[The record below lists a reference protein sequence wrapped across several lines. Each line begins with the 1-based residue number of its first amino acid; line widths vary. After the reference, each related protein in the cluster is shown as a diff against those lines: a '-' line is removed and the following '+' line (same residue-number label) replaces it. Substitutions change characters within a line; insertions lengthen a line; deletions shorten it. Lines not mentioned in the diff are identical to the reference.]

1 MLSFRVHFLFLGALL
16 CSVLHTGYAQ
26 FPQTLR
32 LEARNPGIT
41 TSATTRSGVR
51 YTITVAGTY
60 SVWSSYT
67 GVGVDGAY
75 YYDIPELEFTLGR
88 VPRPDAGGYT
98 LPLWVGDTN
107 RIPRTTVLPSNLL
120 WQLSRQSGLR
130 INGSPLANTGRSPIA
145 RYQTTIVGN
154 GRGIQ
159 LQILDSTFNLAQNR
173 MVDRSEDNSGALTVV
188 IEEQP
193 ELNVCDVNTVC
204 RNGRPIGLN
213 IKASLLQYDSTQ
225 GRPTNLLAD
234 PARIALAVNNTF
246 ICPDSIVCNSRLTT
260 LAFSLVVDRSG
271 AMELPFGSST
281 QTRLQAL
288 QRSATTFLRNL
299 RPFDQ
304 SQLITFSDTPTL
316 VVPWTTNTVQVSTAI
331 ASITPRGST
340 AFYDAALIALAECEQ
355 QSIGN
360 KAIILLT
367 DGEDNASRSNESD
380 VIARARQLRIPLYTV
395 GVSLD
400 PGAEASLQRIARA
413 TNGRYLSANSPAE
426 LDSVFARINRE
437 AGSEECCTVYF
448 RLPETLLISST
459 QSTMTILARDMAGRM
474 AQQTVT
480 ANLTNSCTSSIT
492 SSIRSDKSITVQKS
506 PVNIT
511 IAPNPAQASVTIG
524 LNLARQGIVSAD
536 IVSSTGQMVRTIA
549 YQVYAVGE
557 HSHTVAVHDLPP
569 GIYFVRTFFNGEQ
582 ETTIPFVIQR

>member
-1 MLSFRVHFLFLGALL
+1 MFSFRVPLPFLVALL
-16 CSVLHTGYAQ
+16 LATLDTCYAQ

-51 YTITVAGTY
+51 YTMTVAGTY

-88 VPRPDAGGYT
+88 VPRPSAGGYT
-98 LPLWVGDTN
+98 FPVWVGDTN
-107 RIPRTTVLPSNLL
+107 FIPRTTLPLQNFL

-130 INGSPLANTGRSPIA
+130 INGQPLANTGRSPIA
-145 RYQTTIVGN
+145 RYQTTINGN
-154 GRGIQ
+154 GRGIE

-173 MVDRSEDNSGALTVV
+173 MVDRSEDNSGGLTIT

-225 GRPTNLLAD
+225 GRPINTLTD

-246 ICPDSIVCNSRLTT
+246 ICPDSIVCNTRLNA
-260 LAFSLVVDRSG
+260 LAFSLVLDRSG
-271 AMELPFGSST
+271 SMAFPFGTST

-316 VVPWTTNTVQVSTAI
+316 VVSWTTNTVQVSSAI
-331 ASITPRGST
+331 ASITSRGAT
-340 AFYDAALIALAECEQ
+340 AFYDAALMALAECER

-367 DGEDNASRSNESD
+367 DGEDNSSQSSEND
-380 VIARARQLRIPLYTV
+380 VITRARQLRIPLYTV

-400 PGAEASLQRIARA
+400 PGSEASLQRIARA

-448 RLPETLLISST
+448 RLPETLLITAT
-459 QSTMTILARDMAGRM
+459 QSSMTILARDMAGRM

-480 ANLTNSCTSSIT
+480 ASLSNSCVSSVTSV
-492 SSIRSDKSITVQKS
+492 RSDKNVVVQKS
-506 PVNIT
+506 PVSMT
-511 IAPNPAQASVTIG
+511 IAPNPAQSSVTIG
-524 LNLARQGIVSAD
+524 LNLTRQGIVSAD
-536 IVSSTGQMVRTIA
+536 IVSSAGQVVRTVA
-549 YQVYAVGE
+549 YQVYGIGE
-557 HSHTVAVHDLPP
+557 HLHSVALHDLPP
-569 GIYFVRTFFNGEQ
+569 GMYYLRTFFNGEQ
-582 ETTIPFVIQR
+582 ETAIPFVIQR